1 MFLSDREALTTMTAP
16 LIVESAGVMQAG
28 GVTAG
33 AAGAAAGTTAA
44 AGASTSFVA
53 PGTMTP
59 ASMVT
64 ATRFSLHGQMGVAT
78 GMLGAK
84 LLAEM
89 AAALSAAGLG
99 FLLADEAVAV
109 KLLVP

>member
-1 MFLSDREALTTMTAP
+1 MTAP
-16 LIVESAGVMQAG
+16 LIVEAAGVIQAG
-28 GVTAG
+28 GVTEG
-33 AAGAAAGTTAA
+33 TAGAAAGSTAA
-44 AGASTSFVA
+44 AGASTSLVA

-78 GMLGAK
+78 GLLGSK
-84 LLAEM
+84 MLAELGF
-89 AAALSAAGLG
+89 ALNAAGLG
-99 FLLADEAVAV
+99 FLLADEAVAL